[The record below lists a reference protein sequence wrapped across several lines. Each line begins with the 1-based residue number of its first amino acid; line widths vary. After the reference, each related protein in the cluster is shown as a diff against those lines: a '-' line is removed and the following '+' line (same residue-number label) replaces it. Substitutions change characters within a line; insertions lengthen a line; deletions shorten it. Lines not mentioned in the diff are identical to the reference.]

1 MQIYFFTA
9 GVDSDELNELESRIR
24 GRLPALQKLTKLEEV
39 TKRLTEQ
46 AAAPGQEPAFIIF
59 PVLTTTT
66 SFERLV
72 SIAERT
78 QRGIF
83 FIFVSREI
91 SATDYKRLVR
101 SGGADWVSLKGAP
114 QEVEDI
120 IARASRVDAAPA
132 GVGSTK
138 PTIAV
143 FLPSSGGVGNTT
155 LALET
160 AVQFKLDKQTRHRR
174 VCLLDLDLQTSHA
187 CDYLDIEP
195 RLQMREIVDTPER
208 LDAQLFDLFVSHHST
223 GLDVLASPRG
233 RQNPVELQ
241 MAALDAL
248 FGMIASRY
256 DTLIIDLPPQWSA
269 WTRQI
274 VSVGNLAVVSGLNTV
289 PGLRQ
294 IADTLQDVRS
304 VEPVPAKIV
313 VALNRCESRLLGGVA
328 RAQHIQKILGN
339 ETVLTVREDTAAAT
353 HALNTGIPLAISH
366 ASSKITKD
374 IRALRAILA
383 EVPAQSQ
390 VTSSGA

>member
-24 GRLPALQKLTKLEEV
+24 SRLPVLRTLTKLEEV
-39 TKRLTEQ
+39 TKRLAEQ

-59 PVLTTTT
+59 PVLTTAT
-66 SFERLV
+66 SFDRLV
-72 SIAERT
+72 SIAEQT
-78 QRGIF
+78 QRGTF
-83 FIFVSREI
+83 FIFVSKEI
-91 SATDYKRLVR
+91 SASDYKRLVR

-120 IARASRVDAAPA
+120 IARASRTGAAPSAVA
-132 GVGSTK
+132 GK

-160 AVQFKLDKQTRHRR
+160 AVQFKLGKETRHRR
-174 VCLLDLDLQTSHA
+174 VCLLDLDLQTSHV

-195 RLQMREIVDTPER
+195 RLQMREIVETPER

-233 RQNPVELQ
+233 RQRPVELQ

-269 WTRQI
+269 WTPQI
-274 VSVGNLAVVSGLNTV
+274 VSVSNLAVVSGFNTV

-294 IADTLQDVRS
+294 IAETLQDVRG
-304 VEPVPAKIV
+304 VAPAPLKIV
-313 VALNRCESRLLGGVA
+313 VALNRCEFGMLGGVA
-328 RAQHIQKILGN
+328 RTQHVQKILGQ
-339 ETVLTVREDTAAAT
+339 ETILTVRDDTGAAT
-353 HALNTGIPLAISH
+353 HALNTGIPLAVGYP
-366 ASSKITKD
+366 SSRITKD
-374 IRALRAILA
+374 IRALRTILA
-383 EVPAQSQ
+383 EVTAQL
-390 VTSSGA
+390 